1 MRAGVGLSNIWAE
14 TSWMWVSQALAGGKS
29 SQKEGC
35 GRETQRWPRLGLL
48 PGDTLVWDWTHPYSR
63 FGFSGIRDVS
73 KWSEKA
79 RKPLEALYGYD
90 YFAKTC
96 EKWVDGINQFKH
108 LPEGMLHGL
117 VVPLLIAGQAWVLP
131 LASQHSSQINK
142 PHPLSSHWYGVNRD
156 TSYRAQYKSLCN

>member
-1 MRAGVGLSNIWAE
+1 MLGI
-14 TSWMWVSQALAGGKS
+14 
-29 SQKEGC
+29 
-35 GRETQRWPRLGLL
+35 GRRE
-48 PGDTLVWDWTHPYSR
+48 THPYLSH

-108 LPEGMLHGL
+108 LPDGTLHGL
-117 VVPLLIAGQAWVLP
+117 MALLLIAGQARVLP
-131 LASQHSSQINK
+131 LASQYSSMINK
-142 PHPLSSHWYGVNRD
+142 PSHYPHTVIMHNMNPCVISVNARRD
-156 TSYRAQYKSLCN
+156 SVSLC